1 MRDGRVNFISHP
13 NPAQHSDEKVANRDV
28 RDFGW
33 AIAHAAV
40 SPRPPNPS
48 YTIVTRTEGYT
59 CDAKVWDLSI
69 VQGPLSVPLFHSIT
83 IRNFCIAGRG
93 VATEPRTA
101 CCTIPTSALRNAG
114 NLSWNSADA
123 QGAPMKSTMSSTWG

>member
-69 VQGPLSVPLFHSIT
+69 VQGPFSVAPCQT
-83 IRNFCIAGRG
+83 
-93 VATEPRTA
+93 V
-101 CCTIPTSALRNAG
+101 ALRFATFSSLCEAG
-114 NLSWNSADA
+114 FGWDEVHAAGSHMSLCGSRCLSLTKNSDS
-123 QGAPMKSTMSSTWG
+123 QN